1 MMRATS
7 IFCKMQGMTQ
17 CDLYTISPK
26 NICDFG
32 ISKQKKRTKN
42 IKEIGIFEGVK
53 KKKYY
58 ENFTNR

>member
-1 MMRATS
+1 
-7 IFCKMQGMTQ
+7 MTQ